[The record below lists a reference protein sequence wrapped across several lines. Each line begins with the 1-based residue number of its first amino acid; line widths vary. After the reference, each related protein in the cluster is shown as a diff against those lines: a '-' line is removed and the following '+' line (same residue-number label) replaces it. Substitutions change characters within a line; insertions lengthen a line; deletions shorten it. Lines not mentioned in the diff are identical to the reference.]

1 MPRRQEYDV
10 EYIIGATREKLK
22 EKGVLGRFSNLPVPG
37 ALLLSHTGVEYALMW
52 MDGKTSGKMDDA
64 VLKKLMEDFAGV
76 QVDFEKLQDSGVV
89 YDNLLLYIMDFIVY

>member
-1 MPRRQEYDV
+1 
-10 EYIIGATREKLK
+10 
-22 EKGVLGRFSNLPVPG
+22 
-37 ALLLSHTGVEYALMW
+37 MW
-52 MDGKTSGKMDDA
+52 MDGKTNGKMDDA